1 MPEAF
6 GVQTQS
12 RYSGIIEPGRRSML
26 PDGAKEP
33 LERTR
38 RPIERL
44 AKTPL
49 RHHRAHRA
57 RGSRPCSKTEAIG
70 LRCFDTVKTRDCS

>member
-12 RYSGIIEPGRRSML
+12 RYSGIIEPGRRSMF

-49 RHHRAHRA
+49 RHHRAHRGG
-57 RGSRPCSKTEAIG
+57 RRSGTERP
-70 LRCFDTVKTRDCS
+70 RRVRNFN

>member
-6 GVQTQS
+6 GVQIQS
-12 RYSGIIEPGRRSML
+12 RYSGIIEPGRRVRSMF
-26 PDGAKEP
+26 PDGSKEP

-49 RHHRAHRA
+49 RHHRAHRGGRRA
-57 RGSRPCSKTEAIG
+57 GTERPWRVLTSQG
-70 LRCFDTVKTRDCS
+70 LRP